1 LILLRSQRNQ
11 PLSFFNELKRRNVIR
26 VATAYLALAWLLTE
40 VSGTLFSGF
49 GMPDWAFRLVVILL
63 ALGFLPVLVFSW
75 AFEITPEGV
84 RRESEV
90 IRTAAS
96 KERTSGRLN
105 LLTISLIIAALLFVI
120 SERLFVARVDSAS
133 DSAPEQSN
141 TVIQPN
147 SSIAVLPFVD
157 MSPSGDQAFFGD
169 GIAEE
174 VLDELT
180 RLEGLRVASRTSSF
194 AYRESNTDTRTIA
207 NELNVAVVLEGSVRK
222 NGERIRVTAQ
232 LINAADGYHLWSK
245 TFEREFSDIFVI
257 QDEIAEAVAGA
268 LGVRMEVGDVNA
280 FRGAGTALVE
290 AYEAYLRG
298 MKTPLFPRTES
309 NKRIRFF
316 ERAIELDPD
325 YAAAWAALG
334 LTLGSTMWMSSVDD
348 ASMILDRAIPV
359 LQRAVD
365 LGPDSSYAYTMLA
378 TVNYARLDW
387 ISSEQF
393 YLKAMEIL
401 PDGTAFY
408 AYANM
413 LMRSGRSIESL
424 RYINRADMAERN
436 PKSPRGMALWTYAA
450 IGEIDKLNEMGNM
463 RAGWD
468 GFPFSLIAALNTGDR
483 KVLRQ
488 ELRSLTAATAA
499 TNTLQEPILEHFDS
513 ADQVLAILRSVYE
526 DRDVEWPSKYHDI
539 ALLAAFYEDPEL
551 ALTAISYEARQTTI
565 RYGALWFPVMSEM
578 RKLPG
583 FKQLVKDVNL
593 VEYWR
598 SYGWTDHCRAIGADD
613 FECF

>member
-1 LILLRSQRNQ
+1 MQEIWGGTVVTENSITQC
-11 PLSFFNELKRRNVIR
+11 LKDIR
-26 VATAYLALAWLLTE
+26 QAIGDKDLT
-40 VSGTLFSGF
+40 L
-49 GMPDWAFRLVVILL
+49 
-63 ALGFLPVLVFSW
+63 
-75 AFEITPEGV
+75 
-84 RRESEV
+84 
-90 IRTAAS
+90 IRTVPRRGYIFQMPVSTENADGRHTEPATQNAS
-96 KERTSGRLN
+96 RLKGWVVMAT
-105 LLTISLIIAALLFVI
+105 LAIALLGWIAHEKFVPGQAAGGDQ
-120 SERLFVARVDSAS
+120 EQLTTQARSV
-133 DSAPEQSN
+133 
-141 TVIQPN
+141 
-147 SSIAVLPFVD
+147 AVLPFVD
-157 MSPSGDQAFFGD
+157 MSPGGDQTFFGD

-174 VLDELT
+174 VIDELT

-207 NELNVAVVLEGSVRK
+207 NALNVAAVLEGSVRR
-222 NGERIRVTAQ
+222 NGERIRITAQ

-280 FRGAGTALVE
+280 FKGAGTRIVE

-298 MKTPLFPRTES
+298 LYTPLFPRTES
-309 NKRIRFF
+309 DKRIRFF

-325 YAAAWAALG
+325 YTAAWAELG
-334 LTLGSTMWMSSVDD
+334 LTLGSTMWISSVDD
-348 ASMILDRAIPV
+348 APMILDRAIPI
-359 LQRAVD
+359 LHRAVD
-365 LGPDSSYAYTMLA
+365 LGPNSSHAYTMLA
-378 TVNYARLDW
+378 TVNYARFDW

-393 YLKAMEIL
+393 YLKAMDIL
-401 PDGTAFY
+401 PDGIAFHGH
-408 AYANM
+408 ANM
-413 LMRSGRSIESL
+413 LMRSGRSTESL
-424 RYINRADMAERN
+424 RYIDRADMAERN
-436 PKSPRGMALWTYAA
+436 PVSPTDMACWTYAA
-450 IGEIDKLNEMGNM
+450 TGEIDKLDEMDHM
-463 RAGWD
+463 TAGPG
-468 GFPFSLIAALNTGDR
+468 GFPFSLVAALNAGN
-483 KVLRQ
+483 KEVLRQ
-488 ELRSLTAATAA
+488 ELRALTAATAA
-499 TNTLQEPILEHFDS
+499 TNTLQKPILEHFDS

-526 DRDVEWPSKYHDI
+526 DRDVEWPSKHSDI

-598 SYGWTDHCRAIGADD
+598 AYGWADHCRAIGADD